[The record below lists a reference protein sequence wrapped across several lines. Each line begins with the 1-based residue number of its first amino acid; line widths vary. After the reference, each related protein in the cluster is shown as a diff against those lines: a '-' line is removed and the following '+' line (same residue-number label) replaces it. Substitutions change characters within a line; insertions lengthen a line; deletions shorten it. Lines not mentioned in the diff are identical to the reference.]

1 MAYSIN
7 NEDVRQIS
15 DYYSEYLMQFEKG
28 CLPKALLDKEGQP
41 LDFPTAMAKSS
52 DKLSKN
58 RQLTELIIILKNG
71 RDRWLANRLIALTMQ
86 SKE

>member
-1 MAYSIN
+1 
-7 NEDVRQIS
+7 
-15 DYYSEYLMQFEKG
+15 
-28 CLPKALLDKEGQP
+28 
-41 LDFPTAMAKSS
+41 MAKSS